1 MKKIIGKVRKA
12 LDEYSMINDND
23 KIAIALSG
31 GKDSVALLVALCE
44 IKKYY
49 SKKFD
54 VIAITLDPCFNN
66 KKTDFSSISEL
77 CEKLNVKHII
87 KQTNL
92 WEIIFEIRREKSPC
106 SLCSKMR
113 KGILHTLCVE
123 HNCQRIALGHHQDDA
138 IETFFMN
145 LFNNGKLECFS
156 PLSYLS
162 RRNLFMIRPL
172 ILCSEKEVKNFVFNN
187 NLPVCKSDCP
197 MDGHTERENFKSLTN
212 LMESKYPNLRKN
224 LMNSLKKS
232 HLNNW

>member
-1 MKKIIGKVRKA
+1 
-12 LDEYSMINDND
+12 MINDND
-23 KIAIALSG
+23 KIAVALSG

-92 WEIIFEIRREKSPC
+92 WEIIFEIRKEKSPC

-172 ILCSEKEVKNFVFNN
+172 ILCSEKEIKNFVFNN

-197 MDGHTERENFKSLTN
+197 MDGHTERENFKNLTN

-224 LMNSLKKS
+224 LINSLKKS